1 MKKIIL
7 VSILFLILSLSV
19 ISVYAVSQDELNQAK
34 VLIDS
39 NISCN
44 QLKNDQLEIIGEY
57 YMEQMMPG
65 EAHIR
70 AHEMMGLTEGSEA
83 EEQFHINMAKRIYCG
98 ENVGSSMMGG
108 GMMGNYYQ
116 NPQNNNSYQNNYI
129 GFQVFFY
136 LILILVIIVLVLLI
150 ILLINKA
157 KQKRRKTK

>member
-57 YMEQMMPG
+57 YMEQMMPR
-65 EAHIR
+65 EAHVR

-83 EEQFHINMAKRIYCG
+83 EEQFHINMAKKIYCG

-108 GMMGNYYQ
+108 EMTLA
-116 NPQNNNSYQNNYI
+116 
-129 GFQVFFY
+129 FQVFFY